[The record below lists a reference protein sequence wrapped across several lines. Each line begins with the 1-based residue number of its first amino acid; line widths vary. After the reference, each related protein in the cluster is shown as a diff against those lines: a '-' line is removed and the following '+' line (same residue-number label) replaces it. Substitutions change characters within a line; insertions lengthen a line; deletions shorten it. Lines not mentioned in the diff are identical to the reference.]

1 MKHWISSNILLA
13 MMVTATAAFAPIRV
27 TLASRR
33 LTMADIDATTDSV
46 IAEEE
51 VDDDMEAHE
60 ELMYTL
66 GINLARQLGDI
77 RPLIENG
84 DELGLVARGL
94 LDTVVGRLSE
104 DDQMAFLA
112 KRGNDVNEMI
122 TMRAY
127 VILLSS
133 FDTTKYTLLHTLH
146 PCLTAI
152 SHSLLNDLCTM
163 YNTIHTAL
171 EFASN

>member
-1 MKHWISSNILLA
+1 
-13 MMVTATAAFAPIRV
+13 
-27 TLASRR
+27 
-33 LTMADIDATTDSV
+33 MADIGTDIETTQKVEDV
-46 IAEEE
+46 
-51 VDDDMEAHE
+51 MEAHE

-94 LDTVVGRLSE
+94 VDTVVGRLSE

-112 KRGNDVNEMI
+112 KRGKDVNDMI

-127 VILLSS
+127 VIILSS
-133 FDTTKYTLLHTLH
+133 YNKSVLFIGIYIYIYMFDNHLTLTT
-146 PCLTAI
+146 
-152 SHSLLNDLCTM
+152 
-163 YNTIHTAL
+163 
-171 EFASN
+171 

>member
-1 MKHWISSNILLA
+1 MNSRFSSTVLLA
-13 MMVTATAAFAPIRV
+13 MMVNGAVAFAPIRI
-27 TLASRR
+27 THATRR
-33 LTMADIDATTDSV
+33 LSMADIGTDIETTQKVEDV
-46 IAEEE
+46 
-51 VDDDMEAHE
+51 MEAHE

-94 LDTVVGRLSE
+94 VDTVVGRLSE

-112 KRGNDVNEMI
+112 KRGKDVNDMI

-127 VILLSS
+127 VIILSS
-133 FDTTKYTLLHTLH
+133 YNKSVLFIGIYIYIYMFDNHLTLTT
-146 PCLTAI
+146 
-152 SHSLLNDLCTM
+152 
-163 YNTIHTAL
+163 
-171 EFASN
+171 

>member
-1 MKHWISSNILLA
+1 
-13 MMVTATAAFAPIRV
+13 MMVNGAVAFAPIRI
-27 TLASRR
+27 THATRR
-33 LTMADIDATTDSV
+33 LSMADIGTDIETTQKVEDV
-46 IAEEE
+46 
-51 VDDDMEAHE
+51 MEAHE

-94 LDTVVGRLSE
+94 VDTVVGRLSE

-112 KRGNDVNEMI
+112 KRGKDVNDMI

-127 VILLSS
+127 VIILSS
-133 FDTTKYTLLHTLH
+133 YNKSVLFIGIYIYIYMFDNHLTLTT
-146 PCLTAI
+146 
-152 SHSLLNDLCTM
+152 
-163 YNTIHTAL
+163 
-171 EFASN
+171 